1 MFSRSAAAVIVL
13 AAICGCESTPFDTN
27 PPTFRSLTSTIPAVN
42 AAVANCS
49 RNYTVALG
57 DTCDGI
63 SAKENVST

>member
-1 MFSRSAAAVIVL
+1 MFFRSTVAVITLAAV
-13 AAICGCESTPFDTN
+13 CGCESTPFDTN
-27 PPTFRSLTSTIPAVN
+27 PPTSRSLTSTVPAVN
-42 AAVANCS
+42 AAVANCA

>member
-1 MFSRSAAAVIVL
+1 MLARSAVAVFAL
-13 AAICGCESTPFDTN
+13 AAICGCESISTEPN
-27 PPTFRSLTSTIPAVN
+27 PPTLDSLTRVVAAANAVS
-42 AAVANCS
+42 NCA